1 MDYLLRS
8 FFSGIA
14 LALSEFDES
23 LEMQS
28 SATLL
33 EMRIWFVGA
42 SVAAALIA
50 LIILRYYPISE
61 KVAMQT
67 RKALEKTR
75 GKV

>member
-1 MDYLLRS
+1 
-8 FFSGIA
+8 
-14 LALSEFDES
+14 
-23 LEMQS
+23 MQS
-28 SATLL
+28 SGTLL

-61 KVAMQT
+61 KVAKET

>member
-1 MDYLLRS
+1 
-8 FFSGIA
+8 
-14 LALSEFDES
+14 
-23 LEMQS
+23 MQS
-28 SATLL
+28 SETLL